1 MALKCIVF
9 DCDGVLID
17 SVPVKTRAFARLA
30 EPYGQE
36 ARDRFV
42 QYHLVHGGV
51 SRFKKFAWFFDN
63 IIGRSISDEESTL
76 WGNRFAELSLEE
88 VRRCDLIAGVQD
100 VLQTWHE
107 RLPLFVC
114 SGAPGAEQA
123 LVLEE
128 KGLAHYFKAICGAPP
143 AKAELLALILR
154 EANIAPEYALMVG
167 DATTDRDAARTVG
180 TLFYAVG
187 DTLKAEGA
195 QGAFAW
201 GADLTGL
208 SAFIKAHLD

>member
-1 MALKCIVF
+1 MTLKCVVF

-36 ARDRFV
+36 AVDRFV
-42 QYHLVHGGV
+42 QYHMAHGGV
-51 SRFKKFAWFFDN
+51 SRFKKFAWFFEN
-63 IIGRSISDEESTL
+63 FLNRSITDEESTQ
-76 WGNRFAELSLEE
+76 WGDRFAALSLEE
-88 VRRCDLIAGVQD
+88 VRRCDLIAGAQD
-100 VLQTWHE
+100 VLQTWHG

-123 LVLEE
+123 MVLEE
-128 KGLAHYFKAICGAPP
+128 KGLASYFKAICGAPP
-143 AKAELLALILR
+143 AKEELLAQILR
-154 EANIAPEYALMVG
+154 EADIAPECALMVG
-167 DATTDRDAARTVG
+167 DATTDRDAARAVG

-187 DTLKAEGA
+187 ESLKAEGE

-201 GADLTGL
+201 GPDLTEL
-208 SAFIKAHLD
+208 SAFIAAHVA